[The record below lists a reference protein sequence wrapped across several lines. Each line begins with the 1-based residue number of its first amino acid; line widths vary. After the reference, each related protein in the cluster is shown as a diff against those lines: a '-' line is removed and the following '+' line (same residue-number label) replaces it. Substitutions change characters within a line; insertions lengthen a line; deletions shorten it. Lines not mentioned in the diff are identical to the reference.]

1 MEEDAPHHGLMRDA
15 FAFLV
20 VVVACPIAV
29 WGGSMLGCVGQ
40 AGRFTACAMNAFF
53 IGPPMLM
60 VAGAIAGTSS
70 RGWTGLF
77 ITGVA
82 TLLGMLSI
90 LLLSM
95 LVGRPVPV
103 DWFSAVVATAWF
115 SAPIVVGYGAAR
127 LVARIRRRLGRRGR
141 A

>member
-1 MEEDAPHHGLMRDA
+1 MEDSPQHGLMRDVI
-15 FAFLV
+15 AFLV
-20 VVVACPIAV
+20 VVLACPVAV

-40 AGRFTACAMNAFF
+40 PGRFTACAMNAFF

-60 VAGAIAGTSS
+60 VAGFIAGTSS

-77 ITGVA
+77 ITGLA

-90 LLLSM
+90 LLLAM
-95 LVGRPVPV
+95 AVGRPVPI
-103 DWFSAVVATAWF
+103 DWFSAVVSTMWF
-115 SAPIVVGYGAAR
+115 AGPIVIGYGVAR
-127 LVARIRRRLGRRGR
+127 LVARIRRRFGRRTR

>member
-1 MEEDAPHHGLMRDA
+1 MEEDAPQHGLIRDV

-20 VVVACPIAV
+20 VVVACPVAV

-40 AGRFTACAMNAFF
+40 PDRFTACAMNAFF

-60 VAGAIAGTSS
+60 VAGAIAGSSS
-70 RGWTGLF
+70 RGWTGLL

-82 TLLGMLSI
+82 TMLGMLSI

-95 LVGRPVPV
+95 LVGRPVPI
-103 DWFSAVVATAWF
+103 DWFSALVSTIWF
-115 SAPIVVGYGAAR
+115 SGPIIAGYGVAR
-127 LVARIRRRLGRRGR
+127 LFVRVRRSVGRRRR

>member
-1 MEEDAPHHGLMRDA
+1 MEEDAPQHGLMRDV

-20 VVVACPIAV
+20 VVLACPVAV

-40 AGRFTACAMNAFF
+40 PGRFAACAMNAFF

-70 RGWTGLF
+70 RGWTGLL
-77 ITGVA
+77 ITGIA
-82 TLLGMLSI
+82 TLLGMMSI
-90 LLLSM
+90 LVLAM
-95 LVGRPVPV
+95 LVGRPVPI
-103 DWFSAVVATAWF
+103 DWFSALVSTIWF
-115 SAPIVVGYGAAR
+115 SMPIGAGYGAAR
-127 LVARIRRRLGRRGR
+127 LVARVRRRLRRGPR